1 MQPLL
6 RPYLESKYALKS
18 VARQPE
24 GIVFSPDV
32 GFRRWLSR
40 WMKQMVAYYAT
51 GGHTAQARL
60 TVAGHQAVLEVPYL
74 PVLHT
79 SRVQAQPSAVSP

>member
-24 GIVFSPDV
+24 GIVFSPDL

-51 GGHTAQARL
+51 GGHTAQACP
-60 TVAGHQAVLEVPYL
+60 TTAAHQAAPEVPHA

-79 SRVQAQPSAVSP
+79 